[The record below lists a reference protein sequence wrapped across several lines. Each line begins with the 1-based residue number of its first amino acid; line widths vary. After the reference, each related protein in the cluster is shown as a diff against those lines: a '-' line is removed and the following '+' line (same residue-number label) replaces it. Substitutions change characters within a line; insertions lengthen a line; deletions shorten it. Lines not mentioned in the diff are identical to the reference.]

1 MSTAMASDPNASNR
15 LLENAL
21 IRICKLT
28 DRQVQEIISTQRENN
43 ESFIEAA
50 KHLGYATE
58 TDVERALA
66 SCRRIALVEKKA
78 LSPSE
83 QLRLLHDPYNE
94 HSEKV
99 RALRTELLLR
109 PDIAGRANAI
119 AVLSPGAGEGRSLL
133 AAELAISFAQLGQ
146 STLLIDADFRH
157 PRQQVLFGSDSTK
170 GLSQAIAS
178 SGSTHMQA
186 VEGLPHL
193 SVLTTGEIPP
203 SPLEYLSDG
212 RFGLLLDDLS
222 HRYDH
227 IVVDTPPAGATSD
240 ALAIAT
246 LVGRV
251 LILGRAN
258 HTPYK
263 ATREMMRRLAAS
275 RSQVLGAVLNR
286 Y

>member
-1 MSTAMASDPNASNR
+1 M
-15 LLENAL
+15 
-21 IRICKLT
+21 
-28 DRQVQEIISTQRENN
+28 
-43 ESFIEAA
+43 
-50 KHLGYATE
+50 
-58 TDVERALA
+58 
-66 SCRRIALVEKKA
+66 
-78 LSPSE
+78 
-83 QLRLLHDPYNE
+83 
-94 HSEKV
+94 
-99 RALRTELLLR
+99 
-109 PDIAGRANAI
+109 
-119 AVLSPGAGEGRSLL
+119 
-133 AAELAISFAQLGQ
+133 
-146 STLLIDADFRH
+146 
-157 PRQQVLFGSDSTK
+157 
-170 GLSQAIAS
+170 
-178 SGSTHMQA
+178 
-186 VEGLPHL
+186 
-193 SVLTTGEIPP
+193 LTTGEIPP